1 MTELVAADRGRER
14 ITRLLVIE
22 IFFVFF
28 LGWMIAPLLP
38 RLASNLGTSVERA
51 GVLIPA
57 YAIPYGC
64 ICLLVGPVAD
74 RFGRGRVLR
83 LLLIPTVLL
92 PALSASAH
100 SIGQLIAWRVVTGL
114 ALGGI
119 APIALALV
127 AEMYPYAERGRP
139 VGWIFGAIAGG
150 MALGATMGP
159 WLEPWIGWRG
169 LFLLVSAINIFAGI
183 ALSLTLRT
191 RKDVVGSS
199 LRPAAVVGNY
209 VALIGTR
216 RGATVYAYVFLNG
229 AFHSGIFSWLGV
241 YFTSRYHLGSTQL
254 GFAMLGYG
262 IPGFLLGPIVGRY
275 ADRFGRRW
283 LIRTGLVMAAIC
295 AFVLTRHLPL
305 FGATL
310 TITALSF
317 GFDLSH
323 PLFSGIVSALDPV
336 RTAQA
341 MALNTFAVFV
351 GLGVGSIV
359 FGALY
364 AAYAMNGALIIFG
377 IFQLALATATLVLF
391 DASWR

>member
-1 MTELVAADRGRER
+1 MNEAGAARER

-22 IFFVFF
+22 IFLVFF

-38 RLASNLGTSVERA
+38 RLAFNLGTNVEHA

-64 ICLLVGPVAD
+64 ICLLIGPLAD
-74 RFGRGRVLR
+74 RFGRGRVLK
-83 LLLIPTVLL
+83 LLLIPTVVL
-92 PALSASAH
+92 PALSATAH
-100 SIGQLIAWRVVTGL
+100 SIGQLIAWRVITGI

-119 APIALALV
+119 APIALALI

-150 MALGATMGP
+150 MALGATTGP

-169 LFLLVSAINIFAGI
+169 LFLLVSAINVFAGVT
-183 ALSLTLRT
+183 LSREVAK
-191 RKDVVGSS
+191 RADVAGSS
-199 LRPAAVVGNY
+199 LQPVAVIGNY
-209 VALIGTR
+209 VALLTSK
-216 RGATVYAYVFLNG
+216 RGATVYGYVFLNG

-241 YFTSRYHLGSTQL
+241 YFTARYHLGSTRL

-283 LIRTGLVMAAIC
+283 LIRAGLVIAAVC
-295 AFVLTRHLPL
+295 AFVLTRDLPL
-305 FGATL
+305 VLATL

-323 PLFSGIVSALDPV
+323 PLFSGIVSALDPI

-341 MALNTFAVFV
+341 MALNTFMVFV
-351 GLGVGSIV
+351 GMGVGSMI
-359 FGALY
+359 FASLY
-364 AAYAMNGALIIFG
+364 GAYAMNGALTIFG
-377 IFQLALATATLVLF
+377 IFQLSIAAATIFLF
-391 DASWR
+391 DDSWR